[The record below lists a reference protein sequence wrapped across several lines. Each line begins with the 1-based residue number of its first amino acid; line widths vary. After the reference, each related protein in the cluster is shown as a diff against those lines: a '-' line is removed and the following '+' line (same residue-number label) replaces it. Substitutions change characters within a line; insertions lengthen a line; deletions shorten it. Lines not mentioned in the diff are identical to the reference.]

1 MVKKI
6 ICSVFLISWCASIA
20 QNKISDIL
28 NYSEKVEKILIASEE
43 VAYIDEGSGDNTLI
57 FIHGLSSNLEA
68 WKKNVLELKEDYRC
82 IALDLPG
89 YGKSSRNNTSYSLKD
104 YADFLKCFIES
115 KQLKNV
121 VLVGHSM
128 GGQIAIH
135 AVLSSPEL
143 FEKLILIA
151 PAGIETFS
159 EQEAAVLKSSY
170 SSAIVVNSTPE
181 QVTANYKLNFH
192 TFPEDAKFM
201 VEDRIK
207 MKGAVDF
214 PDYAEVVVNNVHAML
229 DEPVFNQ
236 LDKLAKP
243 VLILYGNN
251 DLLIPNRFFHPDQTI
266 ESLVKDAEEKIPDLK
281 VEIINE
287 AGHFVNFEKPGE
299 VNREIIKFLKNG

>member
-68 WKKNVLELKEDYRC
+68 WKKNVSELKEDYRC

>member
-6 ICSVFLISWCASIA
+6 ICSVFLISWCASIG

-43 VAYIDEGSGDNTLI
+43 VAFIDEGSGDKTLI

-68 WKKNVLELKEDYRC
+68 WKRNVSELKEDYRC
-82 IALDLPG
+82 IAVDLPG
-89 YGKSSRNNTSYSLKD
+89 YGKSSRNLTSYSLSD
-104 YADFLKCFIES
+104 YADFLKCFIE
-115 KQLKNV
+115 KKHLRNV

-159 EQEAAVLKSSY
+159 EQEAAVLKSTY
-170 SSAIVVNSTPE
+170 TSAMVVNSTPE

-192 TFPEDAKFM
+192 TFPVDAEFM

-207 MKGAVDF
+207 MKGTVDF
-214 PDYAEVVVNNVHAML
+214 PDYAEMVVNNVHAML
-229 DEPVFNQ
+229 NEPVYDR